1 VANGETKTVAAPGVF
16 IGAHGV
22 LLLGPNGAYTY
33 LVNNNDPAVLAL
45 SAPTDS
51 TTDTF
56 TYAVKDAAGLTSSAT
71 LTVTIKGQ
79 TRLAPPP
86 PHDHDHDHD
95 HDEGHHDEGHH
106 GDSFGMVTNVQGQGG
121 NGFPGFS
128 NLGFT
133 PGSAVY
139 AIRADIDPT
148 IGLDG
153 KIDFKLPLLAL
164 EAPLGGDI
172 VSVTARLSD
181 GRPLPSWLRFDGNSG
196 QFAGLV
202 PDDILTGSLPP
213 AAGGVPG
220 AGAGA
225 GGMAVPDTITI
236 EVIARNAKGDISIL
250 DFTLDLTGKNPIK
263 TGRHGWNLPN
273 GRTFDPWTLQRAG
286 GGALRDV
293 AIPASWDRASDH
305 VPHGRGHD
313 MDDPGAHQ
321 VPAGRAG
328 LSAQLATLGS
338 RGIDSGRT
346 ALLDSLRHAR

>member
-1 VANGETKTVAAPGVF
+1 
-16 IGAHGV
+16 
-22 LLLGPNGAYTY
+22 
-33 LVNNNDPAVLAL
+33 VLAL
-45 SAPTDS
+45 NQNSS

-56 TYAVKDAAGLTSSAT
+56 TYTVKDAAGLTSSAT
-71 LTVTIKGQ
+71 LTVTINGQ
-79 TRLAPPP
+79 ARLSPPP
-86 PHDHDHDHD
+86 RHDHDNDHDHDNGNHN
-95 HDEGHHDEGHH
+95 EGNH
-106 GDSFGMVTNVQGQGG
+106 GDSFGMVTNVQGSGG
-121 NGFPGFS
+121 NSGFQGF
-128 NLGFT
+128 NGLGFG

-139 AIRADIDPT
+139 VIRADIDPT
-148 IGLDG
+148 VGLDG

-181 GRPLPSWLRFDGNSG
+181 GRPLPSWLRFDPSNG

-213 AAGGVPG
+213 TAGGVPRP
-220 AGAGA
+220 GA
-225 GGMAVPDTITI
+225 GGMTVPDTITI

-273 GRTFDPWTLQRAG
+273 GRTFDRTFDPWTLERQRAG
-286 GGALRDV
+286 GGPLRDV
-293 AIPASWDRASDH
+293 AIPASWDRASEQAL
-305 VPHGRGHD
+305 PHGRGHD
-313 MDDPGAHQ
+313 MDHPGAHQ
-321 VPAGRAG
+321 IPAGRAG

-346 ALLDSLRHAR
+346 ALLDSLRHARQ